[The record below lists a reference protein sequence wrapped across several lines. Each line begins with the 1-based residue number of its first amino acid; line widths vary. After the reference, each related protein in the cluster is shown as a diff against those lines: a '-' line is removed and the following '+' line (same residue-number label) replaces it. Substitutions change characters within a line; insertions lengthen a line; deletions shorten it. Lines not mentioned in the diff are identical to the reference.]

1 VRRLDVVHVA
11 ALRGEVV
18 PVDDGVEEAND
29 RERDYITSDQHTPWE
44 TSRCHS
50 HIAQARP
57 SIAVHLE
64 QLPTKFPHGS
74 GKCEAGSLHCRPCPK
89 GVASMIPAPVP
100 QNTPCICARQRGVQ
114 HEGSDTRG
122 PMPC

>member
-1 VRRLDVVHVA
+1 
-11 ALRGEVV
+11 V
-18 PVDDGVEEAND
+18 PMA
-29 RERDYITSDQHTPWE
+29 RTACME
-44 TSRCHS
+44 TSRRHS

-74 GKCEAGSLHCRPCPK
+74 GKWEGGSLHCRPCPK

-100 QNTPCICARQRGVQ
+100 QNTPCICASQR
-114 HEGSDTRG
+114 
-122 PMPC
+122 